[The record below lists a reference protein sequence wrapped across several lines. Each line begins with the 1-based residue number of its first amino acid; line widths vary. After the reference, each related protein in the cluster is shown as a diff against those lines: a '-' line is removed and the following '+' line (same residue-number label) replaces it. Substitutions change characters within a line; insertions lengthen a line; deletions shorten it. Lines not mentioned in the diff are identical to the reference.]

1 MGLIEILPDSASAG
15 HGAAEAADQTS
26 AAPLDI
32 DVRRL
37 TAACE
42 KITRLKLPAGSVV
55 VVSECRP
62 GRSAD
67 GGEVHAR
74 FFLGNDSQPV
84 GSVSLYAMNR
94 DFDFNRLYMAW
105 LEFEII
111 FGDEGKSAGFWWLD
125 DFRKDKTHPRSSET
139 NLSAIA
145 DAYFKAESNGLFRSV
160 EGFYMFP
167 AAYGP
172 QSEAVR
178 LKIVAQYA
186 KYMSCE
192 DVPGAKYLKYLPLY
206 HAR

>member
-1 MGLIEILPDSASAG
+1 MGHSDPNSSVTAETPDKAQSP
-15 HGAAEAADQTS
+15 AEA
-26 AAPLDI
+26 PV
-32 DVRRL
+32 DVRSL
-37 TAACE
+37 TTACE
-42 KITRLKLPAGSVV
+42 WTTHLQTPQGTIVV
-55 VVSECRP
+55 RSDCWP

-74 FFLGNDSQPV
+74 FFLANDTEPI

-111 FGDEGKSAGFWWLD
+111 FGDEGKNAGFWWLD
-125 DFRKDKTHPRSSET
+125 DFRKNKAHPRSAET

-145 DAYFKAESNGLFRSV
+145 DAYFRAEADGLFRSV

-178 LKIVAQYA
+178 LKIIAQYA
-186 KYMSCE
+186 KYMRCE

-206 HAR
+206 HAH